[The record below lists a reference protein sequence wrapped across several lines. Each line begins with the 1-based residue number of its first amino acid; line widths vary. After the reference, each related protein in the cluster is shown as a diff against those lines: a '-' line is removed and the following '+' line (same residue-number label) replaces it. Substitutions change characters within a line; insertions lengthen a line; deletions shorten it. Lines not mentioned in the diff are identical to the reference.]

1 MTAPGTAAPSPLAAL
16 LHLEARARAAR
27 DLASLD
33 FVIANETWQLAPY
46 RQAVVFRLDAL
57 GRPRLTAV
65 SGLAVLEGDAPFT
78 LWINR
83 LAAHAWKAFG
93 EPKAFT
99 AQDLPAEFAEG
110 WGEWMPANGLFM
122 PLSGPDGERVGAV
135 VFGRDDTWAEPTV
148 QQLTLLHEAYG
159 YSLWALIR
167 AESLG
172 SRVMGRFGRSSWW
185 LKAALA
191 AILLALL
198 IPVRMSVLAPAEV
211 IALEAQV
218 VSAPMDGVVEAFRVR
233 PNQEVRKDQILFTL
247 DRTTLASRRDVA
259 QKALEVARTDALL
272 AAQKAFQSDESRGE
286 LAVLQGRVREREA
299 ELAYIDAQLARVE
312 VRAPATG
319 IAVFGDPNDWIGKPV
334 QTGERIVLLADP
346 ADAGVLVWLPVADAI
361 NLEPGAEIR
370 LFLHVAPLKPLTASL
385 TQTSY
390 QATPSPDGIS
400 AYRIRGHFQG
410 DTGIARIGLKGTAKL
425 YGERRPLAYL
435 VFRRPLATL
444 REWTGL

>member
-1 MTAPGTAAPSPLAAL
+1 MTAPGSAAPSPIAAL

-46 RQAVVFRLDAL
+46 RQAAVFRRDAL
-57 GRPRLTAV
+57 GRPMLAAV

-78 LWINR
+78 LWITR
-83 LAAHAWKAFG
+83 LAAYAWKSFP
-93 EPKAFT
+93 ELRAFT
-99 AQDLPAEFAEG
+99 ARDLPAEFADG
-110 WGEWMPANGLFM
+110 WAEWLPAHALFV
-122 PLSGPDGERVGAV
+122 PLAGPDGDRVGAAIYCRDERWSESV
-135 VFGRDDTWAEPTV
+135 TTQVGR
-148 QQLTLLHEAYG
+148 LHDAYG
-159 YSLWALIR
+159 YSLWALTR
-167 AESLG
+167 GEPLG
-172 SRVMGRFGRSSWW
+172 SRLKTRLRRSSWL

-191 AILLALL
+191 AALLALL
-198 IPVRMSVLAPAEV
+198 IPVRMSALAPAEV

-218 VSAPMDGVVEAFRVR
+218 VAAPMDGVVEAFQVR
-233 PNQEVRKDQILFTL
+233 PNQEVTKDQSLFTL
-247 DRTTLASRRDVA
+247 ERTTLASRREVA

-272 AAQKAFQSDESRGE
+272 VAQKAFQDEESRAE
-286 LAVLQGRVREREA
+286 LAVRQGRVREREA

-312 VRAPATG
+312 VRSPAAG
-319 IAVFGDPNDWIGKPV
+319 VAVFGDPNDWIGKPV

-346 ADAGVLVWLPVADAI
+346 ADAGVLIWLPVADAI

-370 LFLHVAPLKPLTASL
+370 LFLHVAPLQPLTASL

-390 QATPSPDGIS
+390 QATPSPDGIA
-400 AYRIRGHFQG
+400 AYRIRGRFQG
-410 DTGIARIGLKGTAKL
+410 DASIARIGLKGTAKV

>member
-1 MTAPGTAAPSPLAAL
+1 MTAPGTAAPNPLAAL
-16 LHLEARARAAR
+16 LHLEARARSAR
-27 DLASLD
+27 DLPALD
-33 FVIANETWQLAPY
+33 FVISNETWQLSHY
-46 RQAVVFRLDAL
+46 RQAFVFRPDAL
-57 GRPRLTAV
+57 ARPRLTSV

-83 LAAHAWKAFG
+83 LAGHAWKAFS
-93 EPKAFT
+93 EPQAFT
-99 AQDLPAEFAEG
+99 AGDLPADFAEG
-110 WGEWMPANGLFM
+110 WGEWMPVHALYM
-122 PLSGPDGERVGAV
+122 PLAGPDGALIGAV
-135 VFGRDDTWAEPTV
+135 IFGRDEPWSESV
-148 QQLTLLHEAYG
+148 IQQFTRLHEAYG
-159 YSLWALIR
+159 YSLWALMR
-167 AESLG
+167 ADSLG
-172 SRVMGRFGRSSWW
+172 SRLMGRVRGSSWL
-185 LKAALA
+185 LKAALVA
-191 AILLALL
+191 ALLALA

-218 VSAPMDGVVEAFRVR
+218 VAAPMDGVVEAFRVQ
-233 PNQEVRKDQILFTL
+233 PNQEVKKDQVLFTL
-247 DRTTLASRRDVA
+247 DRTTLASRREVA

-299 ELAYIDAQLARVE
+299 ELAFIDTQLARVE
-312 VRAPATG
+312 VRAPAPG

-390 QATPSPDGIS
+390 QATPSPDGIA
-400 AYRIRGHFQG
+400 AYRIRGRFQG

-435 VFRRPLATL
+435 IFRRPLATL

>member
-1 MTAPGTAAPSPLAAL
+1 MSAPGTAAANPLAAL

-27 DLASLD
+27 DLPSLD

-46 RQAVVFRLDAL
+46 RQAMVFRRDAL
-57 GRPRLTAV
+57 GRSTLAAV

-83 LAAHAWKAFG
+83 LAAHAWKAFP
-93 EPKAFT
+93 EASAFT
-99 AQDLPAEFAEG
+99 GRDVPAEFADG
-110 WGEWMPANGLFM
+110 WDEWLPPHALFI
-122 PLSGPDGERVGAV
+122 PLAGPDGERIGAV
-135 VFGRDDTWAEPTV
+135 IFGRDEPWSGPV
-148 QQLTLLHEAYG
+148 IAQLVRLHEAYG
-159 YSLWALIR
+159 YSVWALTR
-167 AESLG
+167 GASLG
-172 SRVMGRFGRSSWW
+172 SRLAARLRRSSWW
-185 LKAALA
+185 FKAAFVA
-191 AILLALL
+191 ALLALL
-198 IPVRMSVLAPAEV
+198 IPVRMNVLAPAEV

-218 VSAPMDGVVEAFRVR
+218 VAAPMDGVVEAFQVR
-233 PNQEVRKDQILFTL
+233 PNQEVKKDQPLFTL
-247 DRTTLASRRDVA
+247 DRTTLASRREVA

-272 AAQKAFQSDESRGE
+272 AAQKAFNSDESRAE
-286 LAVLQGRVREREA
+286 LAVLRGRVREREA

-312 VRAPATG
+312 VRAPASG
-319 IAVFGDPNDWIGKPV
+319 VAVYGDPNDWVGKPV

-346 ADAGVLVWLPVADAI
+346 ADAGILIWLPVADAI

-370 LFLHVAPLKPLTASL
+370 LFLHVAPLQPLSGSL

-400 AYRIRGHFQG
+400 AYRIRGRFQG
-410 DTGIARIGLKGTAKL
+410 DAGIARIGLKGTAKV
-425 YGERRPLAYL
+425 YGERRPLGYL

>member
-1 MTAPGTAAPSPLAAL
+1 MTAPGPAAPSPIAAL

-46 RQAVVFRLDAL
+46 RQAAVFRLDAL
-57 GRPRLTAV
+57 GRPTLTAV

-78 LWINR
+78 LWITR
-83 LAAHAWKAFG
+83 LAAYAWKSFP
-93 EPKAFT
+93 EQRAFT
-99 AQDLPAEFAEG
+99 ARDLPAEFADG
-110 WGEWMPANGLFM
+110 WTEWLPAHALFV
-122 PLSGPDGERVGAV
+122 PLAGPDGERVGAAIYCRDERWSESV
-135 VFGRDDTWAEPTV
+135 MTQIGR
-148 QQLTLLHEAYG
+148 LHDAYG
-159 YSLWALIR
+159 YSLWALTR
-167 AESLG
+167 GEALG
-172 SRVMGRFGRSSWW
+172 SRLKAGLRRSSWL
-185 LKAALA
+185 LKIALA
-191 AILLALL
+191 AGLLALL

-218 VSAPMDGVVEAFRVR
+218 VAAPMDGVVEAFQVQ
-233 PNQEVRKDQILFTL
+233 PNQEVTKDQALFTL
-247 DRTTLASRRDVA
+247 ERTTLASRREVA

-272 AAQKAFQSDESRGE
+272 AAQKAFRDDESRAE

-299 ELAYIDAQLARVE
+299 ELAYIDAQLARVQ
-312 VRAPATG
+312 VRAPAAG
-319 IAVFGDPNDWIGKPV
+319 VAVFGDPNDWVGKPV

-346 ADAGVLVWLPVADAI
+346 ADAGVLIWLPVADAI

-370 LFLHVAPLKPLTASL
+370 LFLHVAPLQPLTAAL

-390 QATPSPDGIS
+390 QATPSPDNIA
-400 AYRIRGHFQG
+400 AYRIRGRFQG
-410 DTGIARIGLKGTAKL
+410 DASIARIGLKGTAKV

>member
-1 MTAPGTAAPSPLAAL
+1 MSAPGAAAPNPLAAL

-33 FVIANETWQLAPY
+33 FVVANETWQLAPY
-46 RQAVVFRLDAL
+46 RQAVVFRRDAL
-57 GRPRLTAV
+57 GRPMLAAV
-65 SGLAVLEGDAPFT
+65 SGLAVLEGDSPFT
-78 LWINR
+78 LWITR
-83 LAAHAWKAFG
+83 LATHAWKAF
-93 EPKAFT
+93 PASRAFT
-99 AQDLPAEFAEG
+99 GRDLPAEFADG
-110 WGEWMPANGLFM
+110 WDEWFPVHALFV
-122 PLSGPDGERVGAV
+122 PLAGPDGERIGAV
-135 VFGRDDTWAEPTV
+135 VYGRDEPWSEAVIAQFGRV
-148 QQLTLLHEAYG
+148 HEAYG
-159 YSLWALIR
+159 YSLWALMR
-167 AESLG
+167 GESLG
-172 SRVMGRFGRSSWW
+172 SRLMARLRRSSWL

-191 AILLALL
+191 AALLALL

-218 VSAPMDGVVEAFRVR
+218 VAAPMDGVVEAFQVR
-233 PNQEVRKDQILFTL
+233 PNQEVTKGQALFTL

-259 QKALEVARTDALL
+259 QKALEVARADALL
-272 AAQKAFQSDESRGE
+272 AAQKAFASDESRAE
-286 LAVLQGRVREREA
+286 LAVRQGRVREREA

-312 VRAPATG
+312 VHAPAAG
-319 IAVFGDPNDWIGKPV
+319 VAVFGDPNDWIGKPV

-346 ADAGVLVWLPVADAI
+346 ADAGVLIWLPVADAI

-370 LFLHVAPLKPLTASL
+370 LFLHVAPLQPLTAAL

-390 QATPSPDGIS
+390 QATPSPNGIA
-400 AYRIRGHFQG
+400 AYRIRGRFQG
-410 DTGIARIGLKGTAKL
+410 DAGIARIGLKGTAKV